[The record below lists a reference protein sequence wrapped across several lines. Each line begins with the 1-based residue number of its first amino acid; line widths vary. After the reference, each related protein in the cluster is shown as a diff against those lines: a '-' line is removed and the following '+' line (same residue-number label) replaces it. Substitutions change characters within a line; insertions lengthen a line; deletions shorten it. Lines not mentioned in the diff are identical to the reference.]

1 MSEQFREACGS
12 CGYPAGAGHS
22 KDCQTNK
29 PEQGKTEH
37 SFSDLLAELE
47 KAGFDKDKILDI
59 CVEENIIGHGG
70 NATVYKIPNVH
81 NYVMRV
87 VQWNKDKKID
97 EDKIEEV
104 KDEFPEINVGQAVAK
119 VAERIYFLKKQN
131 GIPAG
136 APAGK
141 LRSENK
147 IADPTY
153 EEHLKMA
160 AEMPQSAYDEFA
172 RTLMIVNAR
181 DHQFDPSKANNV
193 LIDAQSGKFNL
204 VDINKRRANSTYKND
219 IGDMVI
225 TLMDNS
231 YAYRY
236 KGSAPLEAYRKAILE
251 KCIEAGKNASSPI
264 PEAGQNSSL
273 DYSFK
278 LAGLERTKT

>member
-1 MSEQFREACGS
+1 MNEQFREACGS
-12 CGYPAGAGHS
+12 CGYPAETGHS
-22 KDCQTNK
+22 KDCQVNNK
-29 PEQGKTEH
+29 EQGKTEH
-37 SFSDLLAELE
+37 SFSDLLDELE
-47 KAGFDKDKILDI
+47 KAGLDKSKFLEI
-59 CVEENIIGHGG
+59 CTDDNLIGHGG
-70 NATVYKIPNVH
+70 NADVYKIPNVE

-87 VQWNKDKKID
+87 VRWNKDKKID
-97 EDKIEEV
+97 EDNIEEV
-104 KDEFPEINVGQAVAK
+104 NDEFPEINVGQAVAK
-119 VAERIYFLKKQN
+119 IAERVYFLKKQN

-141 LRSENK
+141 LRRESK

-172 RTLMIVNAR
+172 QTLIIINAR

-193 LIDAQSGKFNL
+193 LIDSRSGKFNL
-204 VDINKRRANSTYKND
+204 VDINKRSANSTYKND
-219 IGDMVI
+219 MADMVI

-231 YAYRY
+231 YAYQY

-251 KCIEAGKNASSPI
+251 KCIDAGKKAGFPV
-264 PEAGQNSSL
+264 PEVGQSSSL

-278 LAGLERTKT
+278 LAGLERVKT